1 MQMLYMPSALPVE
14 VRNRE
19 GKIETKMLR
28 TGPAMEIDKSTG
40 QLRLKAKEGGSVFR
54 PGKGYC
60 AFGLDDASYPV
71 TVLAGDILEVNFQ
84 QAIQEP
90 GWLGYHF
97 IMGVP
102 VAPTLF
108 IINILRYGDS
118 LLSGNVGAN
127 MYTEQAWNS
136 PVFGHFV
143 IPSTTLKHQ
152 YRNRG
157 VADQDI
163 APSWALL

>member
-28 TGPAMEIDKSTG
+28 TGPELEIMPNG
-40 QLRLKAKEGGSVFR
+40 QLGLKKKVSGGSVFR

-60 AFGLDDASYPV
+60 AFGLDETSFPV
-71 TVLAGDILEVNFQ
+71 TVPAGDILEVNYQ
-84 QAIQEP
+84 PAIQEP
-90 GWLGYHF
+90 GWLGYYF

-108 IINILRYGDS
+108 LINVLRYGDS
-118 LLSGNVGAN
+118 LVSGNVGAN
-127 MYTEQAWNS
+127 MFTEQSWNS
-136 PVFGHFV
+136 PVFGHFI
-143 IPSTTLKHQ
+143 IPSTTLKSQ
-152 YRNRG
+152 FRNRG
-157 VADQDI
+157 GADQNI